1 VIAHRSSMIDGHPVT
16 IVITIV
22 PRPENLTKAA
32 HIATSQPERFFIRRR
47 DAEPKKCAAGN
58 GNGENGSHGSAIGC
72 GRRGQTG
79 YQRRPISIAKN
90 SQQKAEVFG

>member
-1 VIAHRSSMIDGHPVT
+1 MIAHRSSMIDGHPVT

-22 PRPENLTKAA
+22 PRPENLTEAA
-32 HIATSQPERFFIRRR
+32 HIARPQPERLFIRRR

-58 GNGENGSHGSAIGC
+58 GNGENGSHWSAIGF
-72 GRRGQTG
+72 GRRDQTG

-90 SQQKAEVFG
+90 SQQKIEVFA